1 MTMTKGRLIVFS
13 APSGCGKG
21 TMIKEI
27 LKDENYFL
35 SVSDTTRAPRTEDIP
50 GVTYNF
56 LTREQFESL
65 IRENGY
71 LEYAE
76 YCGNYYGSPVKPIEE
91 RLAAGKDVILE
102 IEVQGAMKIKAK
114 RPDALMIFVL
124 PPSVAELRRR
134 LNKRGTEAQ
143 DVIDRRVAAAADE
156 IAHAH
161 EYDYVIVND
170 ALEVAIADFKAII
183 KAEKHKAEYAAEI
196 IDEVIKN
203 A

>member
-1 MTMTKGRLIVFS
+1 
-13 APSGCGKG
+13 
-21 TMIKEI
+21 
-27 LKDENYFL
+27 
-35 SVSDTTRAPRTEDIP
+35 
-50 GVTYNF
+50 
-56 LTREQFESL
+56 
-65 IRENGY
+65 
-71 LEYAE
+71 
-76 YCGNYYGSPVKPIEE
+76 
-91 RLAAGKDVILE
+91 
-102 IEVQGAMKIKAK
+102 MKIKAK

>member
-1 MTMTKGRLIVFS
+1 MTKGRLIVFS

-35 SVSDTTRAPRTEDIP
+35 SVSDTTRAPRTEDIL
-50 GVTYNF
+50 GATYNF

-170 ALEVAIADFKAII
+170 ALEDAIADFKAII

>member
-1 MTMTKGRLIVFS
+1 MTKGRLIVFS